1 MDRSR
6 GKSRRTLRRWMDR
19 LRGRSKE
26 GSTPPSSARR
36 RRAPDAEV
44 LRDLPGAA
52 LGDVREV
59 ALFHVRQRPRV
70 EPRRGRGSLRGR
82 DRAVVVVVV
91 VIGQLRADE
100 RVVVLRVAL
109 TERVLLRG
117 GHRSR
122 RTTATGG
129 GVGAPFARAR
139 LCGGVAWAGKRRSR
153 VSLALSLVSVG
164 SMKKQTESS
173 KRVVARRPRTPSP
186 RAVPA
191 ADGVAGDRDASSR
204 WRAIRSRRRGD
215 ARTTS

>member
-129 GVGAPFARAR
+129 GV
-139 LCGGVAWAGKRRSR
+139 AWAGKRRSR